1 MMGEREIG
9 ADIMRKTADF
19 RHFGAIKLILFC
31 PLYWGQWTGSD
42 RISTFL
48 RKII

>member
-1 MMGEREIG
+1 MMGEREID
-9 ADIMRKTADF
+9 ADIIRKTADF
-19 RHFGAIKLILFC
+19 RHFGAIKSILFC

-48 RKII
+48 